1 MKITFPHPL
10 VIMLVFVVLAT
21 VLTYIIPAGQYD
33 RILDKNSGR
42 EVVVPNSYHKT
53 EAQPIGFFDMLV
65 KIPEGVIIGADI
77 VVLILIF
84 GGAFYIIDK
93 TGAIGA
99 GIAFLIEKLNGSD
112 TAVLVIVGLVFASLG
127 LLCNLQ
133 EEIIALVPVLLMM
146 TTRLG
151 YKNITAVTLSTGCAA
166 IGASFSPMNPFQ
178 VGIAQKIAE
187 VPLMSGWSFRLVVL
201 LIAVGFWIFWC
212 IRFGKDQQPIK
223 RVVDEMGDKLDL
235 RKAIILTLVTA
246 AFAYMIYGI
255 VKLDWGFNQMTAL
268 FFAVGVIVGLI
279 GQLGINGTSAA
290 FVEGFK
296 EMIFAGFI
304 VGLARS
310 IFLIMQEGM
319 IIDTIVYGLFT
330 PLQSVPVS
338 LSAVGMMVSQA
349 IIHVPVS
356 SVSGQAALTI
366 PILTPLADLIGL
378 SRQVMVLA
386 YQYGAGITDL
396 VTPTNGALVAVLA
409 AAKVSFG
416 DWLKFAYKPILV
428 VYLIGAIATFVGVLF
443 GI

>member
-330 PLQSVPVS
+330 PLQIVPVS